1 MRSSNLYNPFTKIA
15 GFKSF
20 IIGLI
25 GLLIT
30 TYLAFKTGTHFKT
43 GTYFNFRDLFGI
55 DFAKDSDYWVF
66 FMESFSNWLFI
77 STFLYVS
84 GLILSKSKIR
94 VIDILGTTLLS
105 LIPLV
110 ITPLIRMLPVFQSFM
125 HQSLQRDTI
134 EGVYYISLAWTI
146 ILLFNAY
153 KISCN
158 LKNERLITSFI
169 ISIILSEICT
179 KLFIKLIV

>member
-1 MRSSNLYNPFTKIA
+1 MRSSNLYNPFIKIA

-43 GTYFNFRDLFGI
+43 GTYFRDLFII
-55 DFAKDSDYWVF
+55 DYAKDSDYWVF
-66 FMESFSNWLFI
+66 LTESLSNWLFV
-77 STFLYVS
+77 STFLYIS

-94 VIDILGTTLLS
+94 IIDILGTTLLS

-110 ITPLIRMLPVFQSFM
+110 ITPLIRMLPIFQSFM
-125 HQSLQRDTI
+125 HQSWQRDTI

-169 ISIILSEICT
+169 ISIVLSEICT

>member
-1 MRSSNLYNPFTKIA
+1 MRSSNLYNPFTQIA
-15 GFKSF
+15 GFKSL

-43 GTYFNFRDLFGI
+43 ATYFSDLFGI
-55 DFAKDSDYWVF
+55 DFAKDSDYWIF
-66 FMESFSNWLFI
+66 LMESLSNWLLI
-77 STFLYVS
+77 STFLYIS

-105 LIPLV
+105 LIPLI

-125 HQSLQRDTI
+125 YQSWQRDTI
-134 EGVYYISLAWTI
+134 EGVYLISLIWTI
-146 ILLFNAY
+146 ILLFYAF

-158 LKNERLITSFI
+158 LKNERLIISFI
-169 ISIILSEICT
+169 ISIVLSEICT
-179 KLFIKLIV
+179 KLFIKLLI

>member
-20 IIGLI
+20 IIGLTA
-25 GLLIT
+25 LLIN

-43 GTYFNFRDLFGI
+43 GTYFSDLFSI

-66 FMESFSNWLFI
+66 LTESLSNWLFI
-77 STFLYVS
+77 STFLYIS

-105 LIPLV
+105 LIPLI

-125 HQSLQRDTI
+125 HQSWQRDTI
-134 EGVYYISLAWTI
+134 EGVYLISLVWTI
-146 ILLFNAY
+146 ILLFNAF

-158 LKNERLITSFI
+158 LKNERLVTSFI

-179 KLFIKLIV
+179 KIFIKLIV